1 MFFSQ
6 ETSEACGIKS
16 MPTFQFY
23 KSSAKVQEF
32 SGADAV
38 KLKEVILKLK

>member
-1 MFFSQ
+1 MIWVQ

-23 KSSAKVQEF
+23 KSSNKVQEF

-38 KLKEVILKLK
+38 KLREVILKLK